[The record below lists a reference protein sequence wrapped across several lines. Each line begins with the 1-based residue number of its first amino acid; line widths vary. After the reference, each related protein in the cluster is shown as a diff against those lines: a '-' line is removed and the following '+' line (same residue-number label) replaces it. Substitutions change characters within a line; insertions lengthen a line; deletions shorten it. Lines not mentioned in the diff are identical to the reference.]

1 MFYRQGSRRS
11 VQRTLGERCEDTRH
25 AAHRLVNQAGSD
37 SYHMTTPGLAHQQ
50 HRALSHVKEACDIG
64 SDVSRVIVIRIGGE
78 WLGYERAG
86 VVDQRIDAAEAI
98 QCLLKDQMRDFASR
112 WKAAN
117 REEGLTPD
125 PTRSN
130 TVARPRRTSTGFLLA
145 RLPLE

>member
-1 MFYRQGSRRS
+1 
-11 VQRTLGERCEDTRH
+11 
-25 AAHRLVNQAGSD
+25 
-37 SYHMTTPGLAHQQ
+37 MTAPCLAHQLQ
-50 HRALSHVKEACDIG
+50 RASGHVKKTRDIG
-64 SDVSRVIVIRIGGE
+64 GDVAGVAVIRIGE
-78 WLGYERAG
+78 ERLGDELAG
-86 VVDQRIDAAEAI
+86 IVDQRIDAAEAI